1 MIFSTIRYK
10 QIHRIVNDIY
20 INLYI
25 SSFPIDIIT
34 IINLFENIKILSY
47 SQFMKRYKHSYTETL
62 EILNSKEGC
71 TYYDPAKDNYVIF
84 YNDLDTTL
92 TGRIYWT
99 IAHELGH
106 IMCGHHIEDTSVK
119 NHSLSEEKYKVV
131 ECEANYFASIFL
143 AHPAILSELNIHNPY
158 EIEIFCNLS
167 TEASKYRYE
176 NFKKWTRYNFMISS
190 DRLITRNFKDY
201 IDSKNQDYQE
211 HLAFIQAFYR

>member
-10 QIHRIVNDIY
+10 QIHKIVNDIY

-71 TYYDPAKDNYVIF
+71 TYYDPVKDNYVIF

-92 TGRIYWT
+92 TERIYWT
-99 IAHELGH
+99 IAHEFGH

-119 NHSLSEEKYKVV
+119 NHSLSEEKYRVL

-143 AHPAILSELNIHNPY
+143 AHPAILSRLNIHNSY
-158 EIEIFCNLS
+158 EIEVFCNLS
-167 TEASKYRYE
+167 SQAARYRYE
-176 NFKKWTRYNFMISS
+176 NFKKWTRYNFMMSS
-190 DRLITRNFKDY
+190 DKHIIHNFEGY

-211 HLAFIQAFYR
+211 HQAFIQAFYR

>member
-47 SQFMKRYKHSYTETL
+47 SQFMKRYKHSYAETL

-71 TYYDPAKDNYVIF
+71 TYYDPVKDNYVIF

-99 IAHELGH
+99 IAHEFGH

-143 AHPAILSELNIHNPY
+143 AHPAILSKLNIHNPY
-158 EIEIFCNLS
+158 EIEVFCNLS

-176 NFKKWTRYNFMISS
+176 NFKRWTSYNFITSS
-190 DRLITRNFKDY
+190 DRCITRNFKDY

-211 HLAFIQAFYR
+211 HQAFIQAFYR